1 MKNQD
6 FKINTSSFEINKLI
20 TVSNLFSKV
29 NLMLSSRL
37 VLRCIVDY
45 WNPKLG
51 YAYPTQKTIARCT
64 GLSEVS
70 VGQAVKD
77 LELKQLIKKVKV
89 NKRIRYKFTISFLWY
104 LELIPKVT
112 LGDTQSSLGNIPK
125 GALDN
130 NILKENENAFLNNSL
145 LNDAE
150 NLTAEEIPLTEKER
164 AESFINACQNSPS
177 LQVQAKIRK
186 LKEKFE
192 LG

>member
-1 MKNQD
+1 MKNKD

-29 NLMLSSRL
+29 ELMLSSRL

-51 YAYPTQKTIARCT
+51 YAYPTQRTIARCT

-70 VGQAVKD
+70 VGQAVKE
-77 LELKQLIKKVKV
+77 LELKQLIIKDKVH
-89 NKRIRYKFTISFLWY
+89 NRIHYKLSISFLWY

-112 LGDTQSSLGNIPK
+112 LGDTQSSLGNIPQ

-130 NILKENENAFLNNSL
+130 NIIKEKENAFFNNSL
-145 LNDAE
+145 SQE
-150 NLTAEEIPLTEKER
+150 VESPMSEEEVAKV
-164 AESFINACQNSPS
+164 FINALGNNKAFKGK
-177 LQVQAKIRK
+177 VKE
-186 LKEKFE
+186 LKEKF
-192 LG
+192 GI